1 METAS
6 KETLYRVLVNHT
18 NIIES
23 QKAVLDTIEHEVKEL
38 KMRNI
43 ISKGKFRLDRQS
55 ELEWIWMK
63 SPVPKPKVTT
73 SWKGLQKGSK
83 SPIFQ
88 ISQIGSFLSTYKVTN
103 FLIVRAILLH

>member
-43 ISKGKFRLDRQS
+43 ISKGKFRLDRHS

-83 SPIFQ
+83 SPILGPFYPYEKLQ
-88 ISQIGSFLSTYKVTN
+88 MT
-103 FLIVRAILLH
+103 